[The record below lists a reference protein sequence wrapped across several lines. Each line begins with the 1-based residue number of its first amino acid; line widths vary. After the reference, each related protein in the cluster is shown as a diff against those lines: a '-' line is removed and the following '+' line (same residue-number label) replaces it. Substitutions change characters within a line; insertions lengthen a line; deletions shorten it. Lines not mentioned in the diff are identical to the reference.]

1 MGSENRQRSFK
12 GNLKSSVTR
21 SIAPKR
27 VALENRRYLPE
38 RLLLPSSRYAQTEAQ
53 KGCEYSTSSATYAV
67 KPGGNWPHHGGL
79 PKPPWA
85 PLTVLAPHR
94 ALLAVRRSSWCVPA
108 QSSVQAVQRD
118 RDECIALTDRPYLLS
133 RLIWRTQWHIRRHM
147 LSHPPGRKTL
157 STRAT
162 RSRPHSKPLG
172 RTRCSLDAGERIAH
186 EVDGGVANITDE
198 DRPLAWAAAI
208 GP

>member
-67 KPGGNWPHHGGL
+67 KPGG
-79 PKPPWA
+79 
-85 PLTVLAPHR
+85 
-94 ALLAVRRSSWCVPA
+94 
-108 QSSVQAVQRD
+108 
-118 RDECIALTDRPYLLS
+118 TDRIMAEFRNLREHL
-133 RLIWRTQWHIRRHM
+133 
-147 LSHPPGRKTL
+147 
-157 STRAT
+157 
-162 RSRPHSKPLG
+162 
-172 RTRCSLDAGERIAH
+172 
-186 EVDGGVANITDE
+186 
-198 DRPLAWAAAI
+198 
-208 GP
+208 